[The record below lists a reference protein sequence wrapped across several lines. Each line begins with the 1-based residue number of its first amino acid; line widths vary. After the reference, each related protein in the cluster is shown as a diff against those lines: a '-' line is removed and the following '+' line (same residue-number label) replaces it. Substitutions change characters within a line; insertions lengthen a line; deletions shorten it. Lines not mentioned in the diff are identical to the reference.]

1 MAESYFSIFLQS
13 VWNKSLDEYIF
24 GWHQCLSVWPHVR
37 PSHYGKKESLVALE
51 GADERGGVLVLDVE
65 LLRAAQHLGDRVGD
79 GVEEQLDGDV
89 DEEEEGEEQEHADL
103 ES

>member
-1 MAESYFSIFLQS
+1 MNIYLGGTS
-13 VWNKSLDEYIF
+13 VCIMSLSL
-24 GWHQCLSVWPHVR
+24 W
-37 PSHYGKKESLVALE
+37 KESLVALE

-65 LLRAAQHLGDRVGD
+65 LLRAAQHLSDRVGD